1 MTPLNIRTCFKPHK
15 TLRSLLVR
23 AKNRTPTSAKS
34 GIVYQVPCGS
44 CSETYIG
51 QSGRTLTHR
60 LKNTRGL
67 SLQQILPTAVAEH
80 AIKFEHSIDWDH
92 AKVIDSHP
100 QLYPRRFL
108 ESWHIKSKASSM
120 NRDEGL
126 LPPVYNI
133 RLQQA

>member
-1 MTPLNIRTCFKPHK
+1 MEPESSSKQTVIQIPSLGRTLRIHRVGPLMRMRRKNHVLPYVRHVSECIRRIMTPLNIRTCFKPHK

-23 AKNRTPTSAKS
+23 AKDRTPTSAKS

-67 SLQQILPTAVAEH
+67 SLQQILPTTRQ
-80 AIKFEHSIDWDH
+80 
-92 AKVIDSHP
+92 
-100 QLYPRRFL
+100 QLL
-108 ESWHIKSKASSM
+108 NM
-120 NRDEGL
+120 
-126 LPPVYNI
+126 
-133 RLQQA
+133 Q